1 MKKVWFIIICLG
13 LLIPACSPIE
23 MGRRVAGTSIQAL
36 EEEEKGRFAGIVLA
50 GMDESYA
57 AVKAVLQEKLLYIY
71 LDTPDKGY
79 ITAMWFDHLFPLC
92 IDTTEVGFFFKE
104 DEPGRTRIDVVSLNS
119 KLARFAAEMLFEAL
133 DQREGIEM
141 MDQSAE

>member
-1 MKKVWFIIICLG
+1 MKKAWLIIICLG
-13 LLIPACSPIE
+13 LLVQACSPIE

-36 EEEEKGRFAGIVLA
+36 EKEEKGRVAGIVLA

-57 AVKAVLQEKLLYIY
+57 AVKAVLKDRLLYIY

-79 ITAMWFDHLFPLC
+79 MTAMWFDRLFPQC

-104 DEPGRTRIDVVSLNS
+104 SGPGRTRVDVVSLNS
-119 KLARFAAEMLFEAL
+119 ELARFAAEMLFEAL

-141 MDQSAE
+141 MEQ